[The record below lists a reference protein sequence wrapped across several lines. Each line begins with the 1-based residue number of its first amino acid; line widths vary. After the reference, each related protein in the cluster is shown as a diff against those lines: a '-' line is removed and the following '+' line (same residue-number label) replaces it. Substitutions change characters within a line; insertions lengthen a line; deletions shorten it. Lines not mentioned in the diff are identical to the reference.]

1 MSVLLLT
8 MGPQL
13 GITADL
19 LVVAVGGA
27 GVIRF
32 RAIGASGPVKWT
44 LVDSTLPAEWDSAL
58 NPDGNAVTL
67 TTSDAETAGT
77 FSVTVRAVDNARI
90 PVVRSFDVRVMA
102 LPLTIS
108 GAFPP
113 WEVGVPATGALTI
126 TGGVPPYSGLSIT
139 SGALPA
145 GVSLSIVGNQIVP
158 SGAPTVAG
166 PWSATLQ
173 VSDSLSTP
181 AIDVVSGNVA
191 VPTDPYWEQVVALL
205 HFDGPDGSTTFTD
218 QTGKTWTGYGN
229 AQIDT
234 AQSKF
239 GGASL
244 LLDGSG
250 DYLSAADS
258 DDFNFAAGDFTV
270 EGWFREAVPG
280 AIRQIIGQHTTESKY
295 NSSFLVMSD
304 NSVITLNVFVGSTN
318 HIISAAG
325 THALNTWH
333 HFAAVRDGGTLRLF
347 LNGTSVGTTSIS
359 GAVNNSTRPVYVGV
373 VGNNFG
379 PDAGNY
385 YFNGHIDELR
395 ITKGVARYTAN
406 FTPPTKPFP
415 NP

>member
-13 GITADL
+13 GITAEL
-19 LVVAVGGA
+19 PVVGVGGA

-32 RAIGASGPVKWT
+32 RAIGASGLVKWT

-58 NPDGNAVTL
+58 NPDGDAVTL
-67 TTSDAETAGT
+67 TTSDAETAGA
-77 FSVTVRAVDNARI
+77 FRVTVRAVDNARI
-90 PVVRSFDVRVMA
+90 PVVRSFDVRVMT

-108 GAFPP
+108 GAFPA
-113 WEVGVPATGALTI
+113 WGTGLPATGALTI

-166 PWSATLQ
+166 PWSATVQ

-181 AIDVVSGNVA
+181 ASIVASGDVA
-191 VPTDPYWEQVVALL
+191 VPTDPYWEHVVALL

-218 QTGKTWTGYGN
+218 ETGKSWVPGGN

-239 GGASL
+239 GGASGL
-244 LLDGSG
+244 FDGTG
-250 DYLSAADS
+250 DYISTGTSA
-258 DDFNFAAGDFTV
+258 DFDFGSGDFTV
-270 EGWFREAVPG
+270 EFFVRLNDMSNQVFIGRRNAAGFTPFGVGVFASKLQMLVSTSG
-280 AIRQIIGQHTTESKY
+280 ASWASTARDSVDFVSGAWTHVALVRSGTNFTLYKNG
-295 NSSFLVMSD
+295 NSVVSSTISGSVMS
-304 NSVITLNVFVGSTN
+304 STN
-318 HIISAAG
+318 PVLIGAWDS
-325 THALNTWH
+325 
-333 HFAAVRDGGTLRLF
+333 TLF
-347 LNGTSVGTTSIS
+347 PT
-359 GAVNNSTRPVYVGV
+359 
-373 VGNNFG
+373 
-379 PDAGNY
+379 
-385 YFNGHIDELR
+385 NGHIDEVR

-406 FTPPTKPFP
+406 FTPPDRAFP
-415 NP
+415 DQ